1 MQQRRKV
8 RQGLENDRC
17 MTRCCALS
25 AKQQQQQ
32 LCLVDSWSCC
42 GRPISGPVGLNLGLN
57 LVYEAPFT
65 RLRTITMTITRIV
78 YLVIIMMIIIIIIIL
93 ILKS

>member
-8 RQGLENDRC
+8 RQALENDRC

-25 AKQQQQQ
+25 ANQQQQQ

-65 RLRTITMTITRIV
+65 RLRIITMTITIIG
-78 YLVIIMMIIIIIIIL
+78 YLIILIIMIIIIIIR
-93 ILKS
+93 